1 MPLRRRGKPAEAFW
15 FAADVLNDLL
25 HFIEET
31 TAKFGINPGVVI
43 GGVRVFL
50 RRFGMEGVRF
60 HRPTILRIRLLTTSP
75 GTA

>member
-1 MPLRRRGKPAEAFW
+1 MAETFR
-15 FAADVLNDLL
+15 FAADVLN
-25 HFIEET
+25 ET
-31 TAKFGINPGVVI
+31 FHLVVKTPAEFGINLRVVI